1 MTQDGQF
8 ELTDFLSKKIAN
20 KSVMDLTA
28 WINSQGKAQ
37 YTQIGEIIEEVYNRE
52 KDSGEL
58 VERLTNAVSVYVL
71 NQSMGYM
78 NYLRKESEWW
88 KTKQGSLTRNGVSMA
103 TDNSGNLMFFDTSV
117 YVRSKGKEFDGFR
130 VNINDLVK

>member
-1 MTQDGQF
+1 MTQDRQF

-37 YTQIGEIIEEVYNRE
+37 YTQIGEVIRNAYNLN
-52 KDSGEL
+52 KDSEEL
-58 VERLTNAVSVYVL
+58 IERLTNAVSVYVL

-78 NYLRKESEWW
+78 DYLRKESE
-88 KTKQGSLTRNGVSMA
+88 
-103 TDNSGNLMFFDTSV
+103 
-117 YVRSKGKEFDGFR
+117 
-130 VNINDLVK
+130 

>member
-8 ELTDFLSKKIAN
+8 ELTDFLGKKIES
-20 KSVMDLTA
+20 KSVMDLTD

-37 YTQIGEIIEEVYNRE
+37 YTQIGEVVRNAYNLN

-58 VERLTNAVSVYVL
+58 VERITNAVSVYVL

-78 NYLRKESEWW
+78 DYLRKESE
-88 KTKQGSLTRNGVSMA
+88 
-103 TDNSGNLMFFDTSV
+103 
-117 YVRSKGKEFDGFR
+117 
-130 VNINDLVK
+130 

>member
-1 MTQDGQF
+1 MTQDGQL
-8 ELTDFLSKKIAN
+8 ELTDFLSKKIES

-37 YTQIGEIIEEVYNRE
+37 YSQIGEVIEEVYNRE

-58 VERLTNAVSVYVL
+58 VERLTNAVSIYVL

-78 NYLRKESEWW
+78 NYLRKESE
-88 KTKQGSLTRNGVSMA
+88 Q
-103 TDNSGNLMFFDTSV
+103 
-117 YVRSKGKEFDGFR
+117 
-130 VNINDLVK
+130 

>member
-1 MTQDGQF
+1 MTQDGRF

-37 YTQIGEIIEEVYNRE
+37 YTQIGEVVRNAYSLN

-58 VERLTNAVSVYVL
+58 IERLTNAVSVYVL

-78 NYLRKESEWW
+78 DYLRKES
-88 KTKQGSLTRNGVSMA
+88 K
-103 TDNSGNLMFFDTSV
+103 
-117 YVRSKGKEFDGFR
+117 
-130 VNINDLVK
+130 

>member
-8 ELTDFLSKKIAN
+8 ELTDFLGKKIES

-37 YTQIGEIIEEVYNRE
+37 YTQIGEVVRNAYNLN

-78 NYLRKESEWW
+78 DYLRKESE
-88 KTKQGSLTRNGVSMA
+88 
-103 TDNSGNLMFFDTSV
+103 
-117 YVRSKGKEFDGFR
+117 
-130 VNINDLVK
+130 

>member
-8 ELTDFLSKKIAN
+8 ELTDFLSKKIES

-37 YTQIGEIIEEVYNRE
+37 YAQIGEVIEDVYNRE
-52 KDSGEL
+52 KDGGEL
-58 VERLTNAVSVYVL
+58 IERLTNAVSVYVL

-78 NYLRKESEWW
+78 NYLRKESE
-88 KTKQGSLTRNGVSMA
+88 L
-103 TDNSGNLMFFDTSV
+103 
-117 YVRSKGKEFDGFR
+117 
-130 VNINDLVK
+130 

>member
-8 ELTDFLSKKIAN
+8 ELTDFLSKKIEN

-37 YTQIGEIIEEVYNRE
+37 YTQIGEVIEDTYNRE
-52 KDSGEL
+52 KDSVEL
-58 VERLTNAVSVYVL
+58 VERLTNALSVYVL

-78 NYLRKESEWW
+78 NYLRKESE
-88 KTKQGSLTRNGVSMA
+88 
-103 TDNSGNLMFFDTSV
+103 
-117 YVRSKGKEFDGFR
+117 
-130 VNINDLVK
+130 

>member
-8 ELTDFLSKKIAN
+8 ELTDFLCKKIES

-37 YTQIGEIIEEVYNRE
+37 YTQIGEVVRNAYNLN

-58 VERLTNAVSVYVL
+58 IERLTNAVSVYVL

-78 NYLRKESEWW
+78 NYLSTVSKE
-88 KTKQGSLTRNGVSMA
+88 
-103 TDNSGNLMFFDTSV
+103 
-117 YVRSKGKEFDGFR
+117 
-130 VNINDLVK
+130 

>member
-8 ELTDFLSKKIAN
+8 ELTDFLGKKIES

-37 YTQIGEIIEEVYNRE
+37 YTQIGEVVRNAYNLN

-58 VERLTNAVSVYVL
+58 IARLTNAVSIYVL

-78 NYLRKESEWW
+78 NYLRKESE
-88 KTKQGSLTRNGVSMA
+88 
-103 TDNSGNLMFFDTSV
+103 
-117 YVRSKGKEFDGFR
+117 
-130 VNINDLVK
+130 